1 MLESKSA
8 RIELLLEKVI
18 SKSTKFMMLL
28 QDIINNLLLIFFD
41 KTPVSKVFISAIYL
55 TAILLLLLS
64 HLRYYS
70 AKGHEQ
76 WWLKMFLS
84 LFSRAVSK
92 SGVTCLLS
100 LSLYV
105 CVCVLVDCWRPPRF
119 FLLESDSTY
128 CPQQFF
134 VSVCF
139 HVEFTIMAAEVPPPC
154 IKF

>member
-55 TAILLLLLS
+55 TAILLLLLLLS

-76 WWLKMFLS
+76 W
-84 LFSRAVSK
+84 
-92 SGVTCLLS
+92 
-100 LSLYV
+100 
-105 CVCVLVDCWRPPRF
+105 
-119 FLLESDSTY
+119 
-128 CPQQFF
+128 
-134 VSVCF
+134 
-139 HVEFTIMAAEVPPPC
+139 
-154 IKF
+154 

>member
-70 AKGHEQ
+70 AKEHEQ
-76 WWLKMFLS
+76 W
-84 LFSRAVSK
+84 
-92 SGVTCLLS
+92 
-100 LSLYV
+100 
-105 CVCVLVDCWRPPRF
+105 
-119 FLLESDSTY
+119 
-128 CPQQFF
+128 
-134 VSVCF
+134 
-139 HVEFTIMAAEVPPPC
+139 
-154 IKF
+154 